1 MNITELA
8 KRVATGQSLDKGQAH
23 KVIEA
28 TLKAVVEAA
37 KDGTEIR
44 INGFGSFKA
53 QERAEREGRNP
64 ANGEAMTLAPSRKLA
79 FSPAK
84 AVKIALNG

>member
-8 KRVATGQSLDKGQAH
+8 DRIATEQSLDKGQAR

-28 TLKAVVEAA
+28 TLKAVVDAA
-37 KDGTEIR
+37 KDGAEVSLP
-44 INGFGSFKA
+44 GFGKFKA
-53 QERAEREGRNP
+53 QDRPEREGRNP
-64 ANGEAMTLAPSRKLA
+64 ATGAAMTVAASRKLA

-84 AVKIALNG
+84 AVKDALNS